1 MADDYFTKAEKIKQK
16 VRNLDWE
23 KKIKLLEKDFEDKK
37 FSKEEFLDKKRQV
50 YSEVLDQMSEINQEK
65 MKLNKD
71 HSAEPIEDD
80 YLSDEDLEIFQE
92 QLTPFQYMSL
102 TKDYLGE
109 FDSQDIVFSDDFRK
123 FENLENFVHWECVK
137 KIEKLRIHNNYF
149 SCEFMDKNEL
159 VIKDIACLN
168 ELSKLEELVFDDEG
182 NLGDRIKVDY
192 FSSKQLSNIK
202 QLEIH
207 GLWDLSFLQNS
218 FSDNHNI
225 YETLEIIKN
234 DLKTLERAV
243 YSGSIEATTSTNEQS
258 NIELDSNSED
268 VLTRHLLKLSEVE
281 DQFRQLTNKFEEIN
295 FKLDKLSNRLSKI
308 QADNQIRFQDIESAI
323 TSGAI
328 TTQLSSK
335 PKTDSKSEILPG
347 SSQPQDLGSI
357 SYKDTETS
365 ETSQQIQ
372 SVNTTATVL
381 TETFQAEEKILPQEL
396 SPKKQYEFAT
406 SFLKVGDYSTAE
418 RAFREFVLSNSEHE
432 LAGSA
437 QYWYA
442 ETFRIRQL
450 YTDAA
455 SAYLEGYQKYPK
467 GNKAPINLLKLGVS
481 MVQIGEKD
489 QGCKMINGVELQY
502 PKANQSVIQKAK
514 YESKK
519 FECIKEDS

>member
-1 MADDYFTKAEKIKQK
+1 MRFTF
-16 VRNLDWE
+16 
-23 KKIKLLEKDFEDKK
+23 KLLIIILF
-37 FSKEEFLDKKRQV
+37 
-50 YSEVLDQMSEINQEK
+50 N
-65 MKLNKD
+65 
-71 HSAEPIEDD
+71 
-80 YLSDEDLEIFQE
+80 
-92 QLTPFQYMSL
+92 
-102 TKDYLGE
+102 
-109 FDSQDIVFSDDFRK
+109 
-123 FENLENFVHWECVK
+123 
-137 KIEKLRIHNNYF
+137 
-149 SCEFMDKNEL
+149 
-159 VIKDIACLN
+159 
-168 ELSKLEELVFDDEG
+168 
-182 NLGDRIKVDY
+182 
-192 FSSKQLSNIK
+192 
-202 QLEIH
+202 
-207 GLWDLSFLQNS
+207 LSFLQYA

-243 YSGSIEATTSTNEQS
+243 YSGSIEISPSSNEQS
-258 NIELDSNSED
+258 TIELDNNSED

-281 DQFRQLTNKFEEIN
+281 DQFRELTNKFEEIN

-323 TSGAI
+323 SSGEI

-335 PKTDSKSEILPG
+335 PKTDTKTEILPG

-365 ETSQQIQ
+365 ETTQQIQ
-372 SVNTTATVL
+372 SVDTTASVV
-381 TETFQAEEKILPQEL
+381 TETFQAEEKILPQDL

-519 FECIKEDS
+519 FECNKEDS

>member
-1 MADDYFTKAEKIKQK
+1 MRFTF
-16 VRNLDWE
+16 
-23 KKIKLLEKDFEDKK
+23 KLILI
-37 FSKEEFLDKKRQV
+37 
-50 YSEVLDQMSEINQEK
+50 VLFN
-65 MKLNKD
+65 
-71 HSAEPIEDD
+71 
-80 YLSDEDLEIFQE
+80 
-92 QLTPFQYMSL
+92 
-102 TKDYLGE
+102 
-109 FDSQDIVFSDDFRK
+109 
-123 FENLENFVHWECVK
+123 
-137 KIEKLRIHNNYF
+137 
-149 SCEFMDKNEL
+149 
-159 VIKDIACLN
+159 
-168 ELSKLEELVFDDEG
+168 
-182 NLGDRIKVDY
+182 
-192 FSSKQLSNIK
+192 
-202 QLEIH
+202 
-207 GLWDLSFLQNS
+207 LSFFQNS

-243 YSGSIEATTSTNEQS
+243 YSGSIEVNTSSNEQS
-258 NIELDSNSED
+258 NIDLDSNSED

-295 FKLDKLSNRLSKI
+295 FKLDKLSNRLTKI

-323 TSGAI
+323 SSVDNK
-328 TTQLSSK
+328 TQLSSK
-335 PKTDSKSEILPG
+335 PKTDTTKNEILPG
-347 SSQPQDLGSI
+347 SSQPQDLGTI
-357 SYKDTETS
+357 SYKDTATS

-372 SVNTTATVL
+372 SVDTTATVV
-381 TETFQAEEKILPQEL
+381 TETFQAEEKILPQDL
-396 SPKKQYEFAT
+396 SPKRQYEFAT

-467 GNKAPINLLKLGVS
+467 GTKAPINLLKLGVS

-519 FECIKEDS
+519 FECIK

>member
-1 MADDYFTKAEKIKQK
+1 MRFT
-16 VRNLDWE
+16 L
-23 KKIKLLEKDFEDKK
+23 KLIFI
-37 FSKEEFLDKKRQV
+37 
-50 YSEVLDQMSEINQEK
+50 VLFN
-65 MKLNKD
+65 
-71 HSAEPIEDD
+71 
-80 YLSDEDLEIFQE
+80 
-92 QLTPFQYMSL
+92 
-102 TKDYLGE
+102 
-109 FDSQDIVFSDDFRK
+109 
-123 FENLENFVHWECVK
+123 
-137 KIEKLRIHNNYF
+137 
-149 SCEFMDKNEL
+149 
-159 VIKDIACLN
+159 
-168 ELSKLEELVFDDEG
+168 
-182 NLGDRIKVDY
+182 
-192 FSSKQLSNIK
+192 
-202 QLEIH
+202 
-207 GLWDLSFLQNS
+207 LSFLQNS

-243 YSGSIEATTSTNEQS
+243 YSGSIEINTSSNEQS
-258 NIELDSNSED
+258 TIELDKNSED

-308 QADNQIRFQDIESAI
+308 QADNQIRFQDIESSI
-323 TSGAI
+323 SSGQI

-335 PKTDSKSEILPG
+335 PKIDTKSEILPG

-357 SYKDTETS
+357 SYKDTETP

-372 SVNTTATVL
+372 SIDTTATIV
-381 TETFQAEEKILPQEL
+381 TETFQAEEKILPQDL

-467 GNKAPINLLKLGVS
+467 GAKAPINLLKLGVS